1 MAKVAEVMSEVQ
13 TYLDMFSQYDKE
25 FAKWEGRV
33 EKILKRYRDD
43 RTTTTAQSH
52 YNILWANV
60 QTLKAATFSRMPK
73 PDVSRRHKDN
83 DPVARVASML
93 LERALDFE
101 ITHTEDFQ
109 HALQACVYD
118 RFLGGR
124 GTSWVR
130 YEPVIETEQ
139 LQVSEESEESE
150 VTGEYL
156 DIEQSP
162 VDYVHWRDFGHS
174 YGRTWPEVNCVWR
187 KVYMNRSALKE
198 RFPEEQFDM
207 LWKQI
212 PLDAS
217 PDEPRQ
223 KMAEGTTKQAL
234 IYEVWDREERCVY
247 WISKSMGRILD
258 KRDDPLQLE
267 EFFPCPEPI
276 YSTLTNES
284 LVPVPD
290 FTLYQDQAN
299 ELDTLSDRIKGLVNA
314 LKVRGFYDAANPDL
328 NRLFTEGDNNTLIPV
343 KNYAAF
349 AEKGGL
355 GGAVTFV
362 DLAPIANALNMAY
375 QAMGQVKQQIYDITG
390 ISDIVRG
397 ASNAGETATAQQ
409 IKGQYATLR
418 LKTYQDEVA
427 RFASQILRIK
437 AQIICQ
443 HFQPETIFKIGGA
456 ELLSDTDK
464 QLIPQAIELLK
475 NNPMRTFRVE
485 VSTDSMLYAD
495 ETQEKQDRVEF
506 LTATSSFIEKAVQG
520 AQAAPEL
527 TPLLMDLLKFGV
539 QGFRVG
545 RTLEGEFDT
554 FADQAKDKQK
564 QLAANPPQPQPNP
577 EVLKMQAEQQ
587 KSQAD
592 MQMTQA
598 KMQQDSQLEQLK
610 LQLAQQEASSKAQ
623 LEAERLQF
631 EKYKTELD
639 NQTKVVIAELQAK
652 NDIKKTSMSINGAKE
667 AEGLTEM
674 SDEGF
679 EQPTSALASLVDS
692 INQNMASMIAVSQQ
706 HNQNILTQQQIAHE
720 NLTAQLTKPKQVVR
734 DINGKI
740 SGVQ

>member
-1 MAKVAEVMSEVQ
+1 MAKVAEVASEVQ
-13 TYLDMFSQYDKE
+13 TYLDMFSQYEKE

-60 QTLKAATFSRMPK
+60 STLKAATFSRMPK

-101 ITHTEDFQ
+101 ITNTEDFH
-109 HALQACVYD
+109 HALASCVSD

-124 GTSWVR
+124 GTSWIR
-130 YEPVIETEQ
+130 YEPVIESEQ
-139 LQVSEESEESE
+139 FQVSEEDEQSESI
-150 VTGEYL
+150 GEYL
-156 DIEQSP
+156 DIEQAP
-162 VDYVHWRDFGHS
+162 VDYVHWRDFGHG

-187 KVYMNRSALKE
+187 RVYMNRDALKE

-223 KMAEGTTKQAL
+223 KMTEGTTKQAL
-234 IYEVWDREERCVY
+234 IYEVWDREEKCVY
-247 WISKSMGRILD
+247 WISKSMGKILD
-258 KRDDPLQLE
+258 KREDPLGLE

-299 ELDTLSDRIKGLVNA
+299 ELDVLADRIKGLVDA

-362 DLAPIANALNMAY
+362 DLAPIAAALNVAY

-390 ISDIVRG
+390 ISDIIRG
-397 ASNAGETATAQQ
+397 ASVASETATAQQ

-443 HFQPETIFKIGGA
+443 HFQPETIMKIGGA

-464 QLIPQAIELLK
+464 QLIPQAMELLK

-485 VSTDSMLYAD
+485 IATDSMLYAD
-495 ETQEKQDRVEF
+495 EAQEKQDRVEF
-506 LTATSSFIEKAVQG
+506 LQSTGAFIEKAIQG
-520 AQAAPEL
+520 AQQVPEL

-554 FADQAKDKQK
+554 FADAEKEKQAQK
-564 QLAANPPQPQPNP
+564 AAQPPAEQQPSP
-577 EVLKMQAEQQ
+577 EMIKAQAEQQ
-587 KSQAD
+587 K
-592 MQMTQA
+592 MQMEAQIKQA
-598 KMQQDSQLEQLK
+598 EMQAEAQREAQRLE
-610 LQLAQQEASSKAQ
+610 
-623 LEAERLQF
+623 F
-631 EKYKTELD
+631 DKYKLELE
-639 NQTKVVIAELQAK
+639 NNTKVLIAE
-652 NDIKKTSMSINGAKE
+652 MGAKTDLHLKSIDINAAKE
-667 AEGLTEM
+667 QETLTEM
-674 SDEGF
+674 SPDGF
-679 EQPTSALASLVDS
+679 EQPTSALSELIAS
-692 INQNMASMIAVSQQ
+692 INNNMAMMVQTQQQ
-706 HNQNILTQQQIAHE
+706 HNQDLVLQQQAAHD
-720 NLTAQLTKPKQVVR
+720 NLVGQLTKPKQVMR
-734 DINGKI
+734 GPDGKI
-740 SGVQ
+740 IGVQ

>member
-1 MAKVAEVMSEVQ
+1 
-13 TYLDMFSQYDKE
+13 MFSQYEKE

-33 EKILKRYRDD
+33 EKIIRRYRDD

-60 QTLKAATFSRMPK
+60 QTLKAATFSRMPR

-101 ITHTEDFQ
+101 ITNSEDFH
-109 HALQACVYD
+109 HALTSCVSD

-124 GTSWVR
+124 GTAWIR

-139 LQVSEESEESE
+139 FQVSEEDEQSES
-150 VTGEYL
+150 VGEYL
-156 DIEQSP
+156 DIEQAP
-162 VDYVHWRDFGHS
+162 VDYVHWRDFGHC

-187 KVYMNRSALKE
+187 RVYMNRDALKE

-223 KMAEGTTKQAL
+223 KMTEGTTKQAL
-234 IYEVWDREERCVY
+234 IYEVWCREEKCVY
-247 WISKSMGRILD
+247 WISKSMGKILD
-258 KRDDPLQLE
+258 KRDDPLGLE

-276 YSTLTNES
+276 YSTLTNET

-299 ELDTLSDRIKGLVNA
+299 ELDVLADRIKGLVDA

-343 KNYAAF
+343 KNYSAF
-349 AEKGGL
+349 SEKGGMR
-355 GGAVTFV
+355 GSVEFV
-362 DLAPIANALNMAY
+362 DLTPIANALNVAY

-390 ISDIVRG
+390 ISDIIRG
-397 ASNAGETATAQQ
+397 ASVASETATAQQ

-443 HFQPETIFKIGGA
+443 QFQPETIIKIGGA

-464 QLIPQAIELLK
+464 QLVPQAIELLK

-485 VSTDSMLYAD
+485 IATDSMLYAD
-495 ETQEKQDRVEF
+495 EAQEKQDRVEF
-506 LTATSSFIEKAVQG
+506 LQATGAFIEKAIQG
-520 AQAAPEL
+520 AKQVPEL

-545 RTLEGEFDT
+545 RTLEGDFDT
-554 FADQAKDKQK
+554 FADKEKEKQM
-564 QLAANPPQPQPNP
+564 QLAAQPPAQPQPTP
-577 EVLKMQAEQQ
+577 EMIKAQAEQQ
-587 KSQAD
+587 KMQMEAQIKQAQMQAD
-592 MQMTQA
+592 AQREAQR
-598 KMQQDSQLEQLK
+598 LE
-610 LQLAQQEASSKAQ
+610 
-623 LEAERLQF
+623 F
-631 EKYKTELD
+631 DKYKLELE
-639 NQTKVVIAELQAK
+639 NNTKVLIAE
-652 NDIKKTSMSINGAKE
+652 MGAKTDLHLKSIDVNAAKE
-667 AEGLTEM
+667 QETLTEM
-674 SDEGF
+674 TPEGF
-679 EQPTSALASLVDS
+679 EQPTSALSELIAS
-692 INQNMASMIAVSQQ
+692 INNNMAMMVQTQQQ
-706 HNQNILTQQQIAHE
+706 HNQDLVLQQQAAHD
-720 NLTAQLTKPKQVVR
+720 NLVGQLTKPKQVVR
-734 DINGKI
+734 GPNGKI
-740 SGVQ
+740 IGVQ

>member
-1 MAKVAEVMSEVQ
+1 
-13 TYLDMFSQYDKE
+13 MFSQYEKE

-33 EKILKRYRDD
+33 EKILKRYRDE
-43 RTTTTAQSH
+43 RTQTTAQSH

-60 QTLKAATFSRMPK
+60 STLKAATFSRMPK

-101 ITHTEDFQ
+101 ITNSEDFH
-109 HALQACVYD
+109 HALSACVSD

-124 GTSWVR
+124 GTTWIR
-130 YEPVIETEQ
+130 YEPVIETDQ
-139 LQVSEESEESE
+139 FQVSEEDEQSESI
-150 VTGEYL
+150 GEYL
-156 DIEQSP
+156 DIEQAP
-162 VDYVHWRDFGHS
+162 VDYVHWRDFGHG

-187 KVYMNRSALKE
+187 RVYMNRDALKE
-198 RFPEEQFDM
+198 RFPENQFDM

-223 KMAEGTTKQAL
+223 KMTEGTTKQAL
-234 IYEVWDREERCVY
+234 VYEVWCRETKCVY
-247 WISKSMGRILD
+247 WISKSMGKILD
-258 KRDDPLQLE
+258 KRDDPLELE

-299 ELDTLSDRIKGLVNA
+299 ELDVLTDRIKGLVDA

-362 DLAPIANALNMAY
+362 DLQPIAAALNMAY

-390 ISDIVRG
+390 ISDIIRG
-397 ASNAGETATAQQ
+397 ASVASETATAQQ

-443 HFQPETIFKIGGA
+443 HFQPETIAKIGGA

-464 QLIPQAIELLK
+464 QLIPQAMELLK

-485 VSTDSMLYAD
+485 IATDSMLYAD
-495 ETQEKQDRVEF
+495 EAQEKQDRVEF
-506 LTATSSFIEKAVQG
+506 LQSTGAFIEKAIQG
-520 AQAAPEL
+520 AQQVPEL

-545 RTLEGEFDT
+545 RTLEGEFDS
-554 FADQAKDKQK
+554 FADQAKEKEAQK
-564 QLAANPPQPQPNP
+564 ALQPPAEQQPSP
-577 EVLKMQAEQQ
+577 EMIKAQAEQQ
-587 KSQAD
+587 K
-592 MQMTQA
+592 MQMEAQIKQA
-598 KMQQDSQLEQLK
+598 EMQAEAQREAQRLE
-610 LQLAQQEASSKAQ
+610 
-623 LEAERLQF
+623 F
-631 EKYKTELD
+631 DKYKLELE
-639 NQTKVVIAELQAK
+639 NNTKVLIAE
-652 NDIKKTSMSINGAKE
+652 MGAKTDLHLKSIDVNAAKE
-667 AEGLTEM
+667 QETLTEM
-674 SDEGF
+674 TPDGY
-679 EQPTSALASLVDS
+679 EQPTSALSELIAS
-692 INQNMASMIAVSQQ
+692 INNNMAMMVQTQQQ
-706 HNQNILTQQQIAHE
+706 HNQDLVLQQQAAHN
-720 NLTAQLTKPKQVVR
+720 NLVGQLTKPKQVVR
-734 DINGKI
+734 GADGKI
-740 SGVQ
+740 IGVQ

>member
-1 MAKVAEVMSEVQ
+1 MANVSEVTSEVQ
-13 TYLDMFSQYDKE
+13 PYLEMFSQYEKE

-33 EKILKRYRDD
+33 DKILKRYRDD

-73 PDVSRRHKDN
+73 PDVSRRFKDS

-109 HALQACVYD
+109 HSLTACVYD

-124 GTSWVR
+124 GTTWIR
-130 YEPVIETEQ
+130 YEPVIESEQ
-139 LQVSEESEESE
+139 FQVSETEEDTESE
-150 VTGEYL
+150 GEYL
-156 DIEQSP
+156 DIEQAP
-162 VDYVHWRDFGHS
+162 VDYVHWRDFGHC
-174 YGRTWPEVNCVWR
+174 YGRTWAEVNCVWR
-187 KVYMNRSALKE
+187 KVYLNRSALKE
-198 RFPEEQFDM
+198 RFPEDKFDM

-223 KMAEGTTKQAL
+223 KMTEGTTKQAL
-234 IYEVWDREERCVY
+234 IYEVWDREEKCVY
-247 WISKSMGRILD
+247 WISKSMGKILD
-258 KRDDPLQLE
+258 KREDPLQLE

-299 ELDTLSDRIKGLVNA
+299 ELDTLSDRIKGLVDA

-362 DLAPIANALNMAY
+362 DLQPIAAALNMAY
-375 QAMGQVKQQIYDITG
+375 QAMGQVKNQIYDITG
-390 ISDIVRG
+390 ISDIIRG
-397 ASNAGETATAQQ
+397 ASVASETATAQQ

-443 HFQPETIFKIGGA
+443 HFQPETIMKIGGA

-464 QLIPQAIELLK
+464 QLVPQAIELLK
-475 NNPMRTFRVE
+475 DNPMRTFRVE

-495 ETQEKQDRVEF
+495 EAQEKADRVEF
-506 LTATSSFIEKAVQG
+506 LQATSSFIEKAIQG
-520 AQAAPEL
+520 AQQVPEM

-554 FADQAKDKQK
+554 FADKEKEKQA
-564 QLAANPPQPQPNP
+564 QLAANPQPHQPSP
-577 EVLKMQAEQQ
+577 EQIKAQAEAQKMQMEG
-587 KSQAD
+587 
-592 MQMTQA
+592 
-598 KMQQDSQLEQLK
+598 QLEQMRM
-610 LQLAQQEASSKAQ
+610 Q
-623 LEAERLQF
+623 LETQKLEFER
-631 EKYKTELD
+631 YKADLD
-639 NQTKVVIAELQAK
+639 NQTKVVVAE
-652 NDIKKTSMSINGAKE
+652 IGAKTDLHLKSLDIN
-667 AEGLTEM
+667 ASKDQEGLT
-674 SDEGF
+674 DITPGGI
-679 EQPTSALASLVDS
+679 EQPTSALQGLVEA
-692 INQNMASMIAVSQQ
+692 INNNMASMVAVQAQ
-706 HNQNILTQQQIAHE
+706 HNTDLMMQQQAAHS
-720 NLTAQLTKPKQVVR
+720 NLVQQLTKPKQVVR
-734 DINGKI
+734 GADGKI
-740 SGVQ
+740 IGVQ

>member
-1 MAKVAEVMSEVQ
+1 MAKVSEVASEVQ
-13 TYLDMFSQYDKE
+13 TYLDMFSQYEKE

-33 EKILKRYRDD
+33 EKIVRRYRDD

-60 QTLKAATFSRMPK
+60 STLKAATFSRMPK

-101 ITHTEDFQ
+101 VTNTEDFH
-109 HALQACVYD
+109 HALASCVSD

-124 GTSWVR
+124 GTTWIR

-139 LQVSEESEESE
+139 FQVSEEDEQSES
-150 VTGEYL
+150 VGEYL
-156 DIEQSP
+156 DIEQAP
-162 VDYVHWRDFGHS
+162 VDYVHWRDFGHC
-174 YGRTWPEVNCVWR
+174 YARTWPEVHCVWR
-187 KVYMNRSALKE
+187 RVYMNRDALKE

-223 KMAEGTTKQAL
+223 KMTEGTTKQAL
-234 IYEVWDREERCVY
+234 VYEVWCRETKCVY
-247 WISKSMGRILD
+247 WISKSMGKILD
-258 KRDDPLQLE
+258 KRDDPLGLE

-276 YSTLTNES
+276 YSTLTNET

-299 ELDTLSDRIKGLVNA
+299 ELDVLTDRIKGLVDA

-362 DLAPIANALNMAY
+362 DLQPIAAALNMAY

-390 ISDIVRG
+390 ISDIIRG
-397 ASNAGETATAQQ
+397 ASVASETATAQQ

-443 HFQPETIFKIGGA
+443 HFQPETIIKIGGA
-456 ELLSDTDK
+456 ELLSQTDQ
-464 QLIPQAIELLK
+464 QLVPQALELLK

-485 VSTDSMLYAD
+485 IATDSMLYAD
-495 ETQEKQDRVEF
+495 EAQEKQDRVEF
-506 LTATSSFIEKAVQG
+506 LQATGAFIEKAIQG
-520 AQAAPEL
+520 AQQVPEL

-554 FADQAKDKQK
+554 FADEAKEKQAQR
-564 QLAANPPQPQPNP
+564 AAQPPAQPQPTP
-577 EVLKMQAEQQ
+577 EMIKAQSEQQ
-587 KSQAD
+587 KMQMDAQIKQMEMQAD
-592 MQMTQA
+592 AQREAQR
-598 KMQQDSQLEQLK
+598 LE
-610 LQLAQQEASSKAQ
+610 
-623 LEAERLQF
+623 F
-631 EKYKTELD
+631 DKYKLELE
-639 NQTKVVIAELQAK
+639 NNTKVLIAE
-652 NDIKKTSMSINGAKE
+652 MGAKTDLHLKSIDVNAAKE
-667 AEGLTEM
+667 QETLTEM
-674 SDEGF
+674 TPDGF
-679 EQPTSALASLVDS
+679 EQPTSALSELIAS
-692 INQNMASMIAVSQQ
+692 INNNMAMMVQTQQQ
-706 HNQNILTQQQIAHE
+706 HNQDLVLQQQAAHD
-720 NLTAQLTKPKQVVR
+720 NLVGQLTKPKQVVR
-734 DINGKI
+734 GADGKI
-740 SGVQ
+740 IGVQ

>member
-1 MAKVAEVMSEVQ
+1 
-13 TYLDMFSQYDKE
+13 MFSQYDKE

-73 PDVSRRHKDN
+73 PDVSRRFKDN
-83 DPVARVASML
+83 DPVARVAAML

-101 ITHTEDFQ
+101 ITHSEDFSQ
-109 HALQACVYD
+109 SLTACVYD

-124 GTSWVR
+124 GTTWIR
-130 YEPVIETEQ
+130 YEPVIETQ
-139 LQVSEESEESE
+139 QFQVSETDEDTESE
-150 VTGEYL
+150 GEYL
-156 DIEQSP
+156 DIEQAP
-162 VDYVHWRDFGHS
+162 VDYVHWRDFGHQ
-174 YGRTWPEVNCVWR
+174 YGRTWAEVNCVWR
-187 KVYMNRSALKE
+187 RVYMNREALKE
-198 RFPEEQFDM
+198 RFPEDQFDM

-217 PDEPRQ
+217 PDEPRT
-223 KMAEGTTKQAL
+223 KMTEGTVKQAL
-234 IYEVWDREERCVY
+234 IYEVWDREHKCVY
-247 WISKSMGRILD
+247 WINKSMGKILD

-299 ELDTLSDRIKGLVNA
+299 ELDTLSDRIKGLVDA

-343 KNYAAF
+343 KNYSAF
-349 AEKGGL
+349 VEKGGMN
-355 GGAVTFV
+355 GAVTFV
-362 DLAPIANALNMAY
+362 DLNPIASALNTAY

-390 ISDIVRG
+390 ISDIIRG
-397 ASNAGETATAQQ
+397 ASVASETATAQQ

-443 HFQPETIFKIGGA
+443 HFQPETIMKIGGA
-456 ELLSDTDK
+456 ELLSDVDK
-464 QLIPQAIELLK
+464 QMVPQAMALLK
-475 NNPMRTFRVE
+475 DNPMRTLRVE
-485 VSTDSMLYAD
+485 VATDSMLYAD
-495 ETQEKQDRVEF
+495 ESQEKQDRVEF
-506 LTATSSFIEKAVQG
+506 LQATSSFIEKAIQG
-520 AQAAPEL
+520 AQQVPEM

-554 FADQAKDKQK
+554 FADKEKEKQAQE
-564 QLAANPPQPQPNP
+564 AANPQPKPPSP
-577 EVLKMQAEQQ
+577 EMMKAQAEAQKMQMEG
-587 KSQAD
+587 
-592 MQMTQA
+592 
-598 KMQQDSQLEQLK
+598 QLEQMRM
-610 LQLAQQEASSKAQ
+610 Q
-623 LEAERLQF
+623 LENQKLEF
-631 EKYKTELD
+631 EKWKVQMD
-639 NQTKVVIAELQAK
+639 NDTKVLVAEISAK
-652 NDIKKTSMSINGAKE
+652 TDLHLKSLDINASKE
-667 AEGLTEM
+667 QETLT
-674 SDEGF
+674 DITPDGI
-679 EQPTSALASLVDS
+679 EQPTSALQGLVEA
-692 INQNMASMIAVSQQ
+692 INQNMGMMVATQSQ
-706 HNQNILTQQQIAHE
+706 HNQDLMMQQQMAHQ
-720 NLTAQLTKPKQVVR
+720 NLVQQLTKPKQVVR
-734 DINGKI
+734 GADGKI
-740 SGVQ
+740 IGVQ

>member
-1 MAKVAEVMSEVQ
+1 MAKVSEVTSEVQ
-13 TYLDMFSQYDKE
+13 EYLDMFSQYDKE

-33 EKILKRYRDD
+33 DKILKRYRDD

-60 QTLKAATFSRMPK
+60 QTLKAATFSRMPR
-73 PDVSRRHKDN
+73 PDVSRRFKDN

-101 ITHTEDFQ
+101 ITHSEDFS
-109 HALQACVYD
+109 HSLTACVYD

-124 GTSWVR
+124 GTTWVR
-130 YEPVIETEQ
+130 YEPVIESQ
-139 LQVSEESEESE
+139 QFQVSETDEDTESE
-150 VTGEYL
+150 GEYL
-156 DIEQSP
+156 DIEQAP
-162 VDYVHWRDFGHS
+162 VDYVHWRDFGHQ
-174 YGRTWPEVNCVWR
+174 YGRTWAEVNCVWR
-187 KVYMNRSALKE
+187 RVYMNRDALKE
-198 RFPEEQFDM
+198 RFPEDQFDM

-223 KMAEGTTKQAL
+223 KMTEGTVKQAL
-234 IYEVWDREERCVY
+234 IYEVWDREKKCVY
-247 WISKSMGRILD
+247 WISKSMGKILD

-299 ELDTLSDRIKGLVNA
+299 ELDTLSDRIKGLVDA
-314 LKVRGFYDAANPDL
+314 MKVRGFYDAANADL
-328 NRLFTEGDNNTLIPV
+328 GRLFTEGDNNTLIPV

-349 AEKGGL
+349 AEKGGI
-355 GGAVTFV
+355 GGSVQFV
-362 DLAPIANALNMAY
+362 DLQPIAAALNMAY

-390 ISDIVRG
+390 ISDIIRG
-397 ASNAGETATAQQ
+397 ASVASETATAQQ

-464 QLIPQAIELLK
+464 QLIPQAMQLLK
-475 NNPMRTFRVE
+475 DNPMRTFRVE
-485 VSTDSMLYAD
+485 VATDSMLYAD
-495 ETQEKQDRVEF
+495 EAQEKSDRVEF
-506 LTATSSFIEKAVQG
+506 LQATSQFIEKAIQG
-520 AQAAPEL
+520 AQAVPEM

-554 FADQAKDKQK
+554 FADQEKEKQK
-564 QLAANPPQPQPNP
+564 QVAANPQPKPPSP
-577 EVLKMQAEQQ
+577 EQLKAQADQQKMQMEAQLKQMELQAEQQ
-587 KSQAD
+587 REAQRLEFDKWR
-592 MQMTQA
+592 TQV
-598 KMQQDSQLEQLK
+598 
-610 LQLAQQEASSKAQ
+610 
-623 LEAERLQF
+623 
-631 EKYKTELD
+631 D
-639 NQTKVVIAELQAK
+639 NDTKVLIAELQANK
-652 NDIKKTSMSINGAKE
+652 DIKTTSLNINSKKTEDALTMIDDNGNQVAHP
-667 AEGLTEM
+667 ALT
-674 SDEGF
+674 D
-679 EQPTSALASLVDS
+679 LVNT
-692 INQNMASMIAVSQQ
+692 INQNLQVLTASQM
-706 HNQNILTQQQIAHE
+706 QNNEALLQQQQMAHQHLID
-720 NLTAQLTKPKQVVR
+720 NVSRPKQVVR
-734 DINGKI
+734 DANGKI
-740 SGVQ
+740 VGVQ

>member
-1 MAKVAEVMSEVQ
+1 MAKVAEVTSEVQ
-13 TYLDMFSQYDKE
+13 TYLDMFSQYEKE

-33 EKILKRYRDD
+33 EKIIRRYRDD

-60 QTLKAATFSRMPK
+60 QTLKAATFSRMPR

-101 ITHTEDFQ
+101 ITNSEDFH
-109 HALQACVYD
+109 HALASCVSD

-124 GTSWVR
+124 GTAWIR

-139 LQVSEESEESE
+139 FQVSEEDEQSES
-150 VTGEYL
+150 VGEYL
-156 DIEQSP
+156 DIEQAP
-162 VDYVHWRDFGHS
+162 VDYVHWRDFGHC

-187 KVYMNRSALKE
+187 RVYMNREALKE

-223 KMAEGTTKQAL
+223 KMTEGTTKQAL
-234 IYEVWDREERCVY
+234 VYEVWCREEKCVY
-247 WISKSMGRILD
+247 WISKSMGKILD
-258 KRDDPLQLE
+258 KRDDPLGLE

-276 YSTLTNES
+276 YSTLTNET

-299 ELDTLSDRIKGLVNA
+299 ELDVLADRIKGLVDA

-343 KNYAAF
+343 KNYSAF
-349 AEKGGL
+349 SEKGGMR
-355 GGAVTFV
+355 GSVEFV
-362 DLAPIANALNMAY
+362 DLTPIANALNVAY

-390 ISDIVRG
+390 ISDIIRG
-397 ASNAGETATAQQ
+397 ASVASETATAQQ

-443 HFQPETIFKIGGA
+443 QFQPETIIKIGGA

-464 QLIPQAIELLK
+464 QLVPQAIELLK

-485 VSTDSMLYAD
+485 IATDSMLYAD
-495 ETQEKQDRVEF
+495 EAQEKQDRVEF
-506 LTATSSFIEKAVQG
+506 LQAASSFLERG
-520 AQAAPEL
+520 AKVAQQAPDL
-527 TPLLMDLLKFGV
+527 VPILMDMLKFGV
-539 QGFRVG
+539 TGFRVG
-545 RTLEGEFDT
+545 RTLEGEFDS
-554 FADQAKDKQK
+554 FADAQKEKQK
-564 QLAANPPQPQPNP
+564 QLQANPPPAQPNP
-577 EVLKMQAEQQ
+577 EMIKAQAEQQ
-587 KSQAD
+587 KMQMEAQIKQMEMQAD
-592 MQMTQA
+592 AQREAQR
-598 KMQQDSQLEQLK
+598 LE
-610 LQLAQQEASSKAQ
+610 
-623 LEAERLQF
+623 F
-631 EKYKTELD
+631 DKYKLELE
-639 NQTKVVIAELQAK
+639 NNTKVLIAE
-652 NDIKKTSMSINGAKE
+652 MGAKTDLHLKSIDVNAAKE
-667 AEGLTEM
+667 QETLTEM
-674 SDEGF
+674 TPDGF
-679 EQPTSALASLVDS
+679 EQPTSALSELIAS
-692 INQNMASMIAVSQQ
+692 INNNMAMMVQTQQQ
-706 HNQNILTQQQIAHE
+706 HNQDLVLQQQAAHD
-720 NLTAQLTKPKQVVR
+720 NLVGQLTKPKQVVR
-734 DINGKI
+734 GPDGKI
-740 SGVQ
+740 IGVQ